1 MTIEYRNILHTELQ
15 CGKCKKKKKKKKLS
29 KRQNYRCENVTL
41 STQRMKKKRSSMLSY
56 AALPSI
62 NFAKM
67 YVHYVLYSFFTC
79 NIYVYMSQLRVII
92 YSSSREHGSPS
103 DGFFFPSSIYFFF
116 SFSFTEILRLA
127 FNTLCSQVI
136 ILYAIL
142 LY

>member
-15 CGKCKKKKKKKKLS
+15 CGKCKKKKKKKLS
-29 KRQNYRCENVTL
+29 KRQNYRCENVAL
-41 STQRMKKKRSSMLSY
+41 STQRMKKKKRSSMLSY

-103 DGFFFPSSIYFFF
+103 DGFFFPPVYIFFF
-116 SFSFTEILRLA
+116 FFFHRNIAFS
-127 FNTLCSQVI
+127 V
-136 ILYAIL
+136 
-142 LY
+142 